1 MKRAALWL
9 LPAVPA
15 ACVAAATHGDG
26 GDSWLFVGAG
36 RTLLSHD
43 WSRAFASP
51 AIQVGPLQLAL
62 DGTIGRS
69 TTALAVVVAVAVTL
83 LVQAAARAAGVVS
96 ARALVGVGLAAVGVG
111 LTANAFEA
119 GHPADTLLPLLWIV
133 AAADARRG
141 RTVRAAALVGLGA
154 GLETWSVLGLAVLAL
169 APERR
174 AALRGVALGGSL
186 AAALFA
192 PFVLA
197 GHFAMGAYLWDVS
210 DRSLLALVVDPGTHV
225 GWSLRFAQG
234 FVAFAAGIGAAYAAR
249 RTRHVVWLV
258 PLAVIAARLAL
269 DPLASDYYFSGFV
282 GPALVGLVSFGS
294 ATLTRCESSLLP
306 SSSPAR

>member
-1 MKRAALWL
+1 
-9 LPAVPA
+9 
-15 ACVAAATHGDG
+15 
-26 GDSWLFVGAG
+26 
-36 RTLLSHD
+36 
-43 WSRAFASP
+43 
-51 AIQVGPLQLAL
+51 
-62 DGTIGRS
+62 
-69 TTALAVVVAVAVTL
+69 
-83 LVQAAARAAGVVS
+83 VS

-141 RTVRAAALVGLGA
+141 WT
-154 GLETWSVLGLAVLAL
+154 VLGLAVLAL

-234 FVAFAAGIGAAYAAR
+234 FVAFAAGIGAA
-249 RTRHVVWLV
+249 
-258 PLAVIAARLAL
+258 
-269 DPLASDYYFSGFV
+269 
-282 GPALVGLVSFGS
+282 
-294 ATLTRCESSLLP
+294 
-306 SSSPAR
+306 